1 MLSLTMRPPLETS
14 SKRLTDKAR
23 TAFADESYS
32 GEQLLFSLQLKVEK
46 ERKLLSLIIIHT
58 TDDDEDASVKHRL
71 W

>member
-46 ERKLLSLIIIHT
+46 LLSLIVIHT